1 MNLFKVVRMLRSL
14 VFILL
19 FSATASA
26 AQSLNL
32 GIKKND
38 LPEIGVVASN
48 AMSIER
54 ELAVGDIYMRQLRA
68 QAPIVNDPLLEE
80 YIQDLGNKLVAQ
92 ADNVKF
98 PFTFFLL
105 NSPEINAFAFFGGH
119 IAVHTGLILNADNE
133 SELASVLAHEITHVT
148 QRHMA
153 RRIESNQNSS
163 PVQIASLLGGILLAM
178 ANPEAGMAAISAGSA
193 ASQQMSINYTR
204 ANEQEADRLGMQML
218 SQAGFDTRSA
228 ATFFGKL
235 AEKYRFKSKPPAF
248 LLTHPL
254 PESRIA
260 DARARAHLYA
270 QHSPAPSLNFAL
282 AKARIVARYTED
294 NGNSEHYFN
303 GLLEQNN
310 VIAQKAGQYG
320 TVLLK
325 IGQEKYQQAEDI
337 LLPLLEDDP
346 DNLFYL
352 DTQTDILLAKN
363 KGQEAVDLLTPLL
376 LKMPRNRVLSLNMAN
391 ALFSLK
397 KYERGTQILKDY
409 LLVNPEHTLTYQLL
423 IDAYAQT
430 KQMLEMHQTR
440 AEFYA
445 LLSVY
450 PKAIDELQSAYNYT
464 HDNTLEKQRIRAR
477 IEQFRDEDR
486 KLKKL

>member
-1 MNLFKVVRMLRSL
+1 MIRSL
-14 VFILL
+14 IIILF
-19 FSATASA
+19 FSAAASA

-32 GIKKND
+32 GVKKTD

-68 QAPIVNDPLLEE
+68 QAPMVNDPLLEE

-119 IAVHTGLILNADNE
+119 IGVHTGLILNADNE

-163 PVQIASLLGGILLAM
+163 PVQIASLLGGILLAV
-178 ANPEAGMAAISAGSA
+178 ANPEAGMAAISASSA
-193 ASQQMSINYTR
+193 AAQQLSINYTR

-218 SQAGFDTRSA
+218 SEAGFDTRGA
-228 ATFFGKL
+228 ASFFGKL

-260 DARARAHLYA
+260 DARSRANLF
-270 QHSPAPSLNFAL
+270 PLRNPPPSLTFAL
-282 AKARIVARYTED
+282 AKARIIARYTD
-294 NGNSEHYFN
+294 RNGNSEHYFN
-303 GLLEQNN
+303 KLLEQDSR
-310 VIAQKAGQYG
+310 IAQNAGHYG
-320 TVLLK
+320 HALLQ
-325 IGQEKYQQAEDI
+325 ISEENYQQAAETI
-337 LLPLLEDDP
+337 APLLENDP

-363 KGQEAVDLLTPLL
+363 QAEQAVALLEPHLQ
-376 LKMPRNRVLSLNMAN
+376 KMPRNRVLSLNMAN
-391 ALFSLK
+391 ALFQLK
-397 KYERGTQILKDY
+397 KFERGTQILKDY
-409 LLVNPEHTLTYQLL
+409 LLVNPDHTLSYQML
-423 IDAYAQT
+423 IDAYAEN
-430 KQMLEMHQTR
+430 KQRMEMHQTR

-477 IEQFRDEDR
+477 IDQLRDADR